1 MTGVFTDNQ
10 PDFTWLKPH
19 EEKTFV
25 QYFMPYKGV
34 GRVGNATR
42 EAAVSLSEGTDETA
56 VLKVY
61 TTGVYKQAKIQVTQK
76 NPQAFFMRT
85 PQT

>member
-42 EAAVSLSEGTDETA
+42 DAAG
-56 VLKVY
+56 
-61 TTGVYKQAKIQVTQK
+61 
-76 NPQAFFMRT
+76 
-85 PQT
+85 